1 MRKIALFLAL
11 ILCAGVLMSCGES
24 LPSFKNKNGK
34 YTVGKDVYVP
44 SPLIYEP
51 TYVGEAYAYYKRG
64 NLTLYRIGEF
74 DPALWL
80 TEEYVSGLTTVFH
93 AESITLPTINE
104 LDAEKI
110 IVCQSE
116 EITVGL
122 FEIKDRELIRTLTD
136 LYENGEQISLPV
148 TYPDTE
154 YELKF
159 YSANWPQI
167 YMNISCHKYGE
178 DLYLY
183 DADTRRGVAVGDLL
197 DGYFE

>member
-1 MRKIALFLAL
+1 MADGGIRQRSDHR
-11 ILCAGVLMSCGES
+11 V
-24 LPSFKNKNGK
+24 
-34 YTVGKDVYVP
+34 
-44 SPLIYEP
+44 
-51 TYVGEAYAYYKRG
+51 
-64 NLTLYRIGEF
+64 
-74 DPALWL
+74 
-80 TEEYVSGLTTVFH
+80 H
-93 AESITLPTINE
+93 AESITLPTLSE

-136 LYENGEQISLPV
+136 LYENGEQTSLPV
-148 TYPDTE
+148 TYPDRE

-159 YSANWPQI
+159 YSENWPQI
-167 YMNISCHKYGE
+167 YMNITCQKYGE

-197 DGYFE
+197 GGYFE

>member
-1 MRKIALFLAL
+1 MRKTALLLAFL
-11 ILCAGVLMSCGES
+11 LCASLLVSCGDS
-24 LPSFKNKNGK
+24 LASFKHKNGK
-34 YTVGKDVYVP
+34 YAVGKDVYLP
-44 SPLIYEP
+44 ADLIYEP
-51 TYVGEAYAYYKRG
+51 TYVGEAYAFYKRG
-64 NLTLYRIGEF
+64 NITLYRIGDN
-74 DPALWL
+74 DPSLWL
-80 TEEYVSGLTTVFH
+80 TEEYVSGMTTVFH
-93 AESITLPTINE
+93 AESITLPTLSQ

-116 EITVGL
+116 SIVWGL

-136 LYENGEQISLPV
+136 LYENGEQITLPV

-159 YSANWPQI
+159 YSDDWPQI
-167 YMNISCHKYGE
+167 YMNITCQKYGE

-183 DADTRRGVAVGDLL
+183 DADTRRGIAVGDLL